1 MALISYRV
9 DMSSSRASERQRVI
23 DEVKRIAYTGP
34 NTTLD
39 MSQIEFTLE
48 EEMQLDKW
56 VHIPS
61 SCRVQELSS
70 RTK

>member
-1 MALISYRV
+1 MSLISYRV
-9 DMSSSRASERQRVI
+9 DMSSISSSERQRVI

-34 NTTLD
+34 NATPG

-48 EEMQLDKW
+48 EEMALDKW
-56 VHIPS
+56 VHIPP
-61 SCRVQELSS
+61 SCHVHELSS